1 MIYIVPP
8 LRFSTYLGGGHDIYS
23 PSIKIQHATW
33 EGGMIYIVP
42 PLRFST
48 YLGGGHDIYSPS
60 IKIQHLLGRGT

>member
-1 MIYIVPP
+1 MIYIVP
-8 LRFSTYLGGGHDIYS
+8 
-23 PSIKIQHATW
+23 IKIQHATW

-60 IKIQHLLGRGT
+60 IMIQHLLGRGA